1 MKTLRIIIGCIV
13 FILIGGLIFAFHSNE
28 TRSSAGPRATYSSDT
43 YNVSFV
49 YPADW
54 QPTAGFATDRFEG
67 ESGFFEV
74 STAGTGTPL
83 TVSDIVGN
91 KAQNGVSPYG
101 TAPSIKTMKVDGQ
114 DAQLVLPSVDADPTL
129 KGQAVLVVTYPEP
142 VTVGGTMY
150 EYFVLFADQYHI
162 LGMANSLKFLVK

>member
-1 MKTLRIIIGCIV
+1 VRTLRIIIGCII
-13 FILIGGLIFAFHSNE
+13 FILIGGLVWAFHSNE
-28 TRSSAGPRATYSSDT
+28 TRSSAGPRATYSSNT
-43 YNVSFV
+43 YNVSFS

-54 QPTAGFATDRFEG
+54 QPTAGFTTDRFEG

-74 STAGTGTPL
+74 STAGTGTLL

-101 TAPSIKTMKVDGQ
+101 TAPSIKTIKIDGEE
-114 DAQLVLPSVDADPTL
+114 AELVLPSADADPAL
-129 KGQAVLVVTYPEP
+129 KGQAVLVVLYPEP
-142 VTVGGTMY
+142 VTVATTTY

-162 LGMANSLKFLVK
+162 LGMANSLTFLVK